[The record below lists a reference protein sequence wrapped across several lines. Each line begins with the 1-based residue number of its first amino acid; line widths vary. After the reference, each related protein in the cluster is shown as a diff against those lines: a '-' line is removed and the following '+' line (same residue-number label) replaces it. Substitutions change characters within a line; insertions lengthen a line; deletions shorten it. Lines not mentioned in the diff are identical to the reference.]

1 MDFGRTP
8 PTHVAEKRPSSI
20 PLDALLALTREGF
33 AYIGPDALILAWN
46 ESAAEVTGLPAERA
60 IGSDVRNILV
70 GGAAIVALPF
80 DGLARNMRVGVEAR
94 DGVRWLAAS
103 AIGIN
108 ADSLAYGWLCTF
120 GPERR
125 HREIEQL
132 KNEIV
137 AAVSHELKTPIA
149 TIKAYAETLRE
160 NSEAVA
166 TARDEYLGI
175 IDEQADRLT
184 RAVDDLLLASRVDAD
199 QLLNERV
206 TVPLD
211 DVIDAAIAS
220 LQLDR
225 QAHPISRAT
234 AGVTVSGDR
243 ELLREILRHLIDNA
257 VKFSPDGS
265 PILISGRT
273 EGAVTVV
280 EVIDKGVGIADE
292 HLPYVF
298 ERFYR
303 VEHLLTTESSGAGLG
318 LFIVAALARAHGG
331 TVSVSSE
338 PGNGSTFATHLP
350 VRL

>member
-33 AYIGPDALILAWN
+33 AYIGSDAHVLAWN
-46 ESAAEVTGLPAERA
+46 APAADLTGLSPEKVLNR
-60 IGSDVRNILV
+60 DVRSVLV
-70 GGAAIVALPF
+70 EGSAIVAVPF
-80 DGLARNMRVGVEAR
+80 DGTARKMRLGV
-94 DGVRWLAAS
+94 DTPTGVRWLAA
-103 AIGIN
+103 AVVGID
-108 ADSLAYGWLCTF
+108 AESHSHGWLCSF

-149 TIKAYAETLRE
+149 TIKAYAETLRD
-160 NSEAVA
+160 NSVSVA
-166 TARDEYLGI
+166 AARDEYLRV

-206 TVPLD
+206 NVPLD
-211 DVIDAAIAS
+211 EAIDAALAAVPF
-220 LQLDR
+220 DFE
-225 QAHPISRAT
+225 AHPITRET
-234 AGVTVSGDR
+234 AGVTLSGDR

-257 VKFSPDGS
+257 AKYSPSGS
-265 PILISGRT
+265 PILIAGRNHD
-273 EGAVTVV
+273 GATIVDVS
-280 EVIDKGVGIADE
+280 DCGIGIEEE

-303 VEHLLTTESSGAGLG
+303 VEHLLTSESSGAGLG
-318 LFIVAALARAHGG
+318 LFIVSALVRAHGG
-331 TVSVSSE
+331 TISVASD
-338 PGNGSTFATHLP
+338 PGKGSTFSIRLP
-350 VRL
+350 VRA